1 MVLKSLLA
9 AVVGQT
15 SADRL
20 FEILVVIPSLLVP
33 GATFNRAHIAPA
45 MNMALFH
52 DFLTRVPSG
61 RAYVEDTITAG
72 GKVNFDHGALRT
84 VAWRGVRWRAVA

>member
-1 MVLKSLLA
+1 MVLKSLLP

-84 VAWRGVRWRAVA
+84 VAWRAVA